1 MKANGKLWRSSLVML
16 FQEAILSLKGKLS
29 SVRPHTSFHS
39 PTSLIQL
46 NWSHPHLT
54 DPIWFN
60 SFYIYIFI
68 ANILPPPDDFTLPI
82 VKLLTHPTYRDYQSR
97 TAALSLYSNIFIKF
111 IPPIWGAATPPT
123 PAPHL
128 LSTPLGGGGRGDP
141 ETPNTPVSND
151 TVEKKEW
158 KRRIKMYSTCFFSPF
173 PLFLSGLFQK
183 KKKNP
188 LFVSVWISRSSHKKK
203 PFHFASLLFSLSII
217 NLISTLTHSLT
228 HTHTHSRPLPRSLR
242 LPTRHLRF
250 FPFPIF
256 PHPIKR
262 RRLVRISKRII
273 RWIGDRTRRNR
284 CCVLWE
290 CSEGLWVI
298 FFFVVVVIV
307 FVVVVVVD
315 VGEDLPPPPPSSY
328 LSHTSPPDTHPF
340 PLTHLIYSPPPF
352 LPSCKPRVPKADV
365 ENIYI

>member
-1 MKANGKLWRSSLVML
+1 MKANGKLWRSSLVMP

-29 SVRPHTSFHS
+29 SVRPLTSFYP

-128 LSTPLGGGGRGDP
+128 LSTPLGGGAGGGDP

-228 HTHTHSRPLPRSLR
+228 HTHTHTQSAPPSKPSATNASSTVLPLP
-242 LPTRHLRF
+242 H
-250 FPFPIF
+250 
-256 PHPIKR
+256 
-262 RRLVRISKRII
+262 
-273 RWIGDRTRRNR
+273 
-284 CCVLWE
+284 
-290 CSEGLWVI
+290 
-298 FFFVVVVIV
+298 
-307 FVVVVVVD
+307 
-315 VGEDLPPPPPSSY
+315 LPPPDQ
-328 LSHTSPPDTHPF
+328 TQEIGT
-340 PLTHLIYSPPPF
+340 
-352 LPSCKPRVPKADV
+352 
-365 ENIYI
+365 N